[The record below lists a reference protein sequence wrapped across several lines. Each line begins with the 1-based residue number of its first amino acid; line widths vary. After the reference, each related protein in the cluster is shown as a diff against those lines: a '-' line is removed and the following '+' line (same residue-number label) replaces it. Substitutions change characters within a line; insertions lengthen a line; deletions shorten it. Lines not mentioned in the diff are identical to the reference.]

1 MKTHMIHGDVIVYV
15 PATSSVDLGESV
27 NPSGDGKESTITI
40 LQPADNKDGNF
51 YLENAKDIK
60 NIYIAD
66 VHTTIQGVALE
77 TKASINIGQN
87 TVLKVSTEPEKI
99 TEAYELVWKSSDDS
113 VASVD
118 QDGKI
123 TGKKQ
128 GTTTIRVSVKENE
141 NIKFIVKGYGH
152 GVGMSQTGADSL
164 AKQGSNCED
173 IIHHF
178 YANVEIK
185 QINEIL

>member
-1 MKTHMIHGDVIVYV
+1 MDKPEQQVQDENIRLYEKMNPGSQADLVYAADIAYTDIRSGEACENTDDTSLLFPV
-15 PATSSVDLGESV
+15 PENYKELKNPQIFTV

-118 QDGKI
+118 QDGKNHRQKA
-123 TGKKQ
+123 GNDNNPGFCKRK
-128 GTTTIRVSVKENE
+128 
-141 NIKFIVKGYGH
+141 
-152 GVGMSQTGADSL
+152 
-164 AKQGSNCED
+164 
-173 IIHHF
+173 
-178 YANVEIK
+178 
-185 QINEIL
+185 